1 MLIAVEWYV
10 FGENAFWEHFDFLSL
25 CKPTLG
31 SEYNFFVHISV
42 CPVYN
47 CSLYLHW
54 MQLAE
59 L

>member
-31 SEYNFFVHISV
+31 SEYNFFLSTLV
-42 CPVYN
+42 CALCTTVVYIYTECN
-47 CSLYLHW
+47 
-54 MQLAE
+54 
-59 L
+59 